1 MISGTINP
9 HIMMIKPMK
18 NTKKKIFSYY
28 QTGDLMNYD
37 HMPNLYQEVIKYYSD
52 IAAAKNYNAK

>member
-1 MISGTINP
+1 
-9 HIMMIKPMK
+9 MMNKLKK

>member
-1 MISGTINP
+1 
-9 HIMMIKPMK
+9 MMIKPPK
-18 NTKKKIFSYY
+18 NTKKKIFSSY
-28 QTGDLMNYD
+28 QIGDCMNYD